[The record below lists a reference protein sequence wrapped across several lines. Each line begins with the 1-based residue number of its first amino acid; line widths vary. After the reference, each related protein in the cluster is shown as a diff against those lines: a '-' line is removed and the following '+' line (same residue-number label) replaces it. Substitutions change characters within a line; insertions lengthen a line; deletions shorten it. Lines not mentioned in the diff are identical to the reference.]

1 MKIAILTQGLHFN
14 YGGILQNYALQKVLK
29 DLGHIP
35 ITVDRDVNRKYFFCR
50 DIIILI
56 LQKIH
61 FDRIPFVITSK
72 QYLYICK
79 NVFSFIRKY
88 ISVTHKIHNE
98 KDFYSTI
105 KKMDFEAFVV
115 GSDQVWRPKYSPN
128 IYNYY
133 LDFVTDTKKERCIAY
148 GVSFGVD
155 EWEYSKE
162 QAERCRKLVKR
173 FDAISVREKSG
184 IELCNQYLGVDAKF
198 VLDPTL
204 LLDREYYIDLITS
217 EKEDYC
223 GEDIFYYVLDM
234 NAEKEKFISEI
245 SSLLNL
251 QAYTIM
257 PQKLNYK
264 TLKSISSCIYPSV
277 TKWLKCFMDA
287 KFIVTDSYHGCVF
300 SIIFNKPFIALGN
313 KGRGLDRF
321 KSLLE
326 LFNLENRLVLDG
338 SARQYKSVIFE
349 SIDWNSV
356 NMIKKNMSDES
367 MSFLKKSL
375 HNERD

>member
-1 MKIAILTQGLHFN
+1 
-14 YGGILQNYALQKVLK
+14 
-29 DLGHIP
+29 
-35 ITVDRDVNRKYFFCR
+35 
-50 DIIILI
+50 
-56 LQKIH
+56 
-61 FDRIPFVITSK
+61 
-72 QYLYICK
+72 
-79 NVFSFIRKY
+79 
-88 ISVTHKIHNE
+88 
-98 KDFYSTI
+98 
-105 KKMDFEAFVV
+105 
-115 GSDQVWRPKYSPN
+115 
-128 IYNYY
+128 
-133 LDFVTDTKKERCIAY
+133 
-148 GVSFGVD
+148 
-155 EWEYSKE
+155 
-162 QAERCRKLVKR
+162 
-173 FDAISVREKSG
+173 
-184 IELCNQYLGVDAKF
+184 
-198 VLDPTL
+198 
-204 LLDREYYIDLITS
+204 
-217 EKEDYC
+217 
-223 GEDIFYYVLDM
+223 M